1 MVLNTI
7 LLFADKTPEKSISV
21 LELIFQA
28 GVWMYPMFILSVIA
42 LYIFIERLVVIRSAM
57 RNPASF
63 MKAIKKKVMEGDIE
77 GARVICRRKKTP
89 IARMIEKGLS
99 RVGSSLKNIETSIEY
114 VGKIELYRLEKN
126 LAMLATIAGAAPMV
140 GFLGTVVGMISA
152 FIRISQQSTVSP
164 QTLSE
169 GIYTALL
176 TTAGGLIVGILA
188 NVSYN
193 YLMTRV
199 QKVVHQMEYVS
210 MDFMDLLQEPS

>member
-1 MVLNTI
+1 ML
-7 LLFADKTPEKSISV
+7 LLFAETTPAPSV
-21 LELIFQA
+21 SLLDLLADA
-28 GVWMYPMFILSVIA
+28 GVWMYPLFLLSIIA
-42 LYIFIERLVVIRSAM
+42 LYIFIERLVVIKSAM
-57 RNPASF
+57 KNPANF
-63 MKAIKKKVMEGDIE
+63 MKQIKKKVLSGDVE
-77 GARVICRRKKTP
+77 GAKAICKRKNTP
-89 IARMIEKGLS
+89 IARMIGKGLS

-126 LAMLATIAGAAPMV
+126 LAMLATIAGAAPMI
-140 GFLGTVVGMISA
+140 GFLGTVVGMIGA

-164 QTLSE
+164 QVLSQ

>member
-1 MVLNTI
+1 MILNTI
-7 LLFADKTPEKSISV
+7 LLADKSPNISV

-28 GVWMYPMFILSVIA
+28 GVWIYPLLLLSVIA
-42 LYIFIERLVVIRSAM
+42 LYIFIERMAVIQSAS

-63 MKAIKKKVMEGDIE
+63 MKAIKKKVLEGDIE

-89 IARMIEKGLS
+89 VARMIEKGLS

-126 LAMLATIAGAAPMV
+126 LSLLATIAGSAPMV
-140 GFLGTVVGMISA
+140 GFLGTVVGMIGA
-152 FIRISQQSTVSP
+152 FIKISQESTVSP
-164 QTLSE
+164 QTLSQ

-193 YLMTRV
+193 YLMTRI

>member
-1 MVLNTI
+1 MI
-7 LLFADKTPEKSISV
+7 FLFAEKTSDDAGISV
-21 LELIFQA
+21 LELISQA
-28 GVWMYPMFILSVIA
+28 GLWMYPLFFLSIIA

-63 MKAIKKKVMEGDIE
+63 MKQIKKKVLEGDIE
-77 GARVICRRKKTP
+77 GAKVICRRKKTP
-89 IARMIEKGLS
+89 IARMVEKGLS

-140 GFLGTVVGMISA
+140 GFLGTVVGMIGA
-152 FIRISQQSTVSP
+152 FIKISKATTVSP
-164 QTLSE
+164 QVLSQ

>member
-1 MVLNTI
+1 M
-7 LLFADKTPEKSISV
+7 LLFLADKTPPAPPT
-21 LELIFQA
+21 LLDLIGDA
-28 GVWMYPMFILSVIA
+28 GVWMYPIFFLSVVA
-42 LYIFIERLVVIRSAM
+42 VYIFIERLVVIRGAM
-57 RNPASF
+57 KNPANF
-63 MKAIKKKVMEGDIE
+63 MKQIKKKVLDGDIE
-77 GARVICRRKKTP
+77 GAKAICKRKKTP
-89 IARMIEKGLS
+89 IARMVAKGLS

-140 GFLGTVVGMISA
+140 GFLGTVVGMIGA

-164 QTLSE
+164 QVLSQ

-193 YLMTRV
+193 YLMTKV

>member
-1 MVLNTI
+1 ML
-7 LLFADKTPEKSISV
+7 LLFAKTTPEASVSV
-21 LELIFQA
+21 LQLISDA
-28 GVWMYPMFILSVIA
+28 GVWMYPLFALSIAA
-42 LYIFIERLVVIRSAM
+42 LYIFIERLVVIRMAM
-57 RNPASF
+57 KNPASF
-63 MKAIKKKVMEGDIE
+63 MKQIKKKVLDGDIE
-77 GARVICRRKKTP
+77 AAKVICRRKNTP
-89 IARMIEKGLS
+89 IARMVGKGLS

-140 GFLGTVVGMISA
+140 GFLGTVVGMIGA
-152 FIRISQQSTVSP
+152 FIKISQQSTVSP
-164 QTLSE
+164 QTLSQ

-193 YLMTRV
+193 YLMTKV
-199 QKVVHQMEYVS
+199 QKVVHQMEYAS